1 MLLELEETYIYMN
14 RMEDIHLQLIM
25 DIIGQN
31 IMDAMDLSTG
41 KTANPELLY
50 SFQFHNLFFIIIG
63 VMDEKNEIY
72 QQALQQIDYISE
84 LIEKEFEK

>member
-1 MLLELEETYIYMN
+1 MN
-14 RMEDIHLQLIM
+14 
-25 DIIGQN
+25 IIGRN
-31 IMDAMDLSTG
+31 IINAMDLSTG
-41 KTANPELLY
+41 KAANPEALY
-50 SFQFHNLFFIIIG
+50 SFQFHNLLFITIG